1 LGWETGLT
9 DSDDLLH
16 EFAIRESTAN
26 DLESLATIYRGAFPD
41 EDLLPLVDELLEA
54 PAGVLSLVAIAG
66 SAVVGHV
73 IFTFCRV
80 AGHMDKV
87 ALLGPLAV
95 APDWQRRGIGTAL
108 IRDGLD
114 RLEQAGVS
122 RVFVLGDPAY
132 YGRHGFVTETKVT
145 TPYPLPEQWR
155 TGWQSIHLKET
166 DLEGVL
172 EVPAPWQRP
181 ALWLP

>member
-1 LGWETGLT
+1 MPDGDQLE
-9 DSDDLLH
+9 
-16 EFAIRESTAN
+16 IRESAPD
-26 DLESLATIYRGAFPD
+26 DLESLATIYREAFPE
-41 EDLLPLVDELLEA
+41 EDLFPLVEELLQDA
-54 PAGVLSLVAIAG
+54 SRVLSLVATVG

-73 IFTFCRV
+73 VFTPCRV
-80 AGHMDKV
+80 AGHTEKV

-108 IRDGLD
+108 IRNGLD
-114 RLEQAGVS
+114 RLANAAVS
-122 RVFVLGDPAY
+122 CVLVLGDPAY

-145 TPYPLPEQWR
+145 PPYPLPREWR

-172 EVPAPWQRP
+172 EVPAPWRRS